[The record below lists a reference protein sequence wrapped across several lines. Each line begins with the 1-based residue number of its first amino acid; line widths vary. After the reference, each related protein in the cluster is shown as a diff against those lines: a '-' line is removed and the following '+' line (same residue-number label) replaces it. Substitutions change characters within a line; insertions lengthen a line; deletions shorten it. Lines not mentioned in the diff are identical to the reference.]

1 MKLEFDKITWKAK
14 GRDDIIWIRSENRY
28 YTYKDNVI
36 VDFEDNTMKVGSLN
50 IEDVNSI
57 KELPEETVFEE
68 LYKVA
73 KKQKEEHSNPVYAE
87 LICNLNIYDEISPR
101 TVRCR
106 VCYNYTNSEYMI
118 VDDNGGVICQ
128 EFRPIG

>member
-57 KELPEETVFEE
+57 KELPEETAFDE

-87 LICNLNIYDEISPR
+87 LICNLNIDDEISQR
-101 TVRCR
+101 TVRCH

-118 VDDNGGVICQ
+118 VDDNGGVISQ